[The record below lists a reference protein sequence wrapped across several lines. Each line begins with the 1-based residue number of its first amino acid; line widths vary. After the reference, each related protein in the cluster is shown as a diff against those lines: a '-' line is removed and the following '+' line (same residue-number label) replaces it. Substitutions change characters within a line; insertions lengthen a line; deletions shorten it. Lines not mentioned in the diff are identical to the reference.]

1 MSREPIDRTLEP
13 LPTGAALSRRD
24 LLRRMA
30 AAGFVVGGSG
40 ALLSACGGVEGTSDD
55 DEARQQPAGARHAR
69 TAFATLT
76 VSNWPYYIDKEEI
89 KRFNRRFDT
98 KVKYVEDIND
108 NDEFFA
114 KVRQEL
120 ESDRPIGRDI
130 VIITDWLADRWID
143 QGFVEPLDK
152 RNIPNAKNVIRTLQ
166 SPPFDPR
173 RTYTMPWQSGMSAIG
188 YDPARTERKLTS
200 VNDLFDPKFK
210 GRVSMLS
217 DWRDSAGLVLLA
229 QGKDT
234 RNATKDDYLE
244 AIQKIDEENRKGQ
257 IRRFTGNDYAKD
269 LASGSLWACVAY
281 SGDVVQLKAD
291 NPKLEFLIPEE
302 GALLWSDNMLIPKRA
317 RQPYGAE
324 TWMNYFLDPEVAAKN
339 AAAINFVTPVKGA
352 REVLERTDPKL
363 AANELI
369 FPSDATLAKLHPY
382 PAPTLSQAEQRDV
395 TAEMQKVAGA

>member
-1 MSREPIDRTLEP
+1 VEE
-13 LPTGAALSRRD
+13 LPAGGLSRRD
-24 LLRRMA
+24 VLRRLA
-30 AAGFVVGGSG
+30 AAGLAVSGSG

-55 DEARQQPAGARHAR
+55 EKPAKQPAGVRHPR

-76 VSNWPYYIDKEEI
+76 VSNWPLYIDKDEI
-89 KRFNRRFDT
+89 KRFNSRFDT
-98 KVKYVEDIND
+98 KVRYIEDIND
-108 NDEFFA
+108 NEEFFA

-143 QGFVEPLDK
+143 QGFVEPIDK

-166 SPPFDPR
+166 SPPFDAR
-173 RTYTMPWQSGMSAIG
+173 RTYTMPWQSGMTAIG
-188 YDPARTERKLTS
+188 YDPKRTGRKLTS

-234 RNATKDDYLE
+234 KDATKDDYLE

-281 SGDVVQLKAD
+281 SGDVVSLKAD

-302 GALLWSDNMLIPKRA
+302 GALLWSDNMLIPKGA
-317 RQPYGAE
+317 KQPYGAE

-339 AAAINFVTPVKGA
+339 AAAINYVTPVKGA
-352 REVLERTDPKL
+352 REVLERTDPEL
-363 AANELI
+363 ASNELI
-369 FPSDATLAKLHPY
+369 FPSDATLAKLHAY
-382 PAPTLSQAEQRDV
+382 PAPTLSDAEQREV